1 MAYTEKDFENLTF
14 NPLCVGL
21 LLKTYPKLNEIV
33 QDADGDSDR
42 LLRYVILTCDPKSV
56 LFIEEKDLN
65 HRKVIAADLVQLD
78 SDDEFR
84 EAVFSYKHPTVLQ
97 LTVNYLK
104 HFAKSKQYAAI
115 VALEYTYWESIRLLL
130 KPIDDTL
137 TGAKDRDVLDAVQK
151 KGAIKNEI
159 DADLKRLDTYYS
171 QFFGEDKELELKAKE
186 TIRPENV
193 RSRYTKK
200 GMNV

>member
-1 MAYTEKDFENLTF
+1 MAYTEKDFEHLMF

-21 LLKTYPKLNEIV
+21 LFKTYPKLNELV
-33 QDADGDSDR
+33 ADADGETDR
-42 LLRYVILTCDPKSV
+42 LMRYVILTCDPKSV

-65 HRKVIAADLVQLD
+65 HRKVMAADLIGLN
-78 SDDEFR
+78 DDENFR
-84 EAVFSYKHPTVLQ
+84 ENVFSYKNPTVLQ
-97 LTVNYLK
+97 LTVGYLQ

-130 KPIDDTL
+130 KPIDDT
-137 TGAKDRDVLDAVQK
+137 AENIKDKDVLDAVTK

-186 TIRPENV
+186 TLRPENV
-193 RSRYTKK
+193 RSRYAKK
-200 GMNV
+200 